1 MAFDSHGLRGNA
13 ALVVGVRAWLDA
25 GHLACV
31 HRVTCCMMTVP
42 EYSAL
47 QEGIRKRVLQALQ
60 PSSSAHEPD
69 LVREFW
75 ALQRTYP
82 ERPGKGVRG
91 VLTVLSCL
99 AHGGREEDAMT
110 PAAALELFQNWVL
123 VHDDVED
130 DSDTRRGLPALH
142 KLVGAPVAI
151 NVGDAMHVA
160 MWRLLMTCESP
171 YRDGLVAEFLDT
183 IERTAEGQHMD
194 LSWIA
199 HETVDVSADAYLS
212 MVKRKT
218 GYYTVSAP
226 LRVGAI
232 AAGMKPD
239 PAMTHPAL
247 QLGAAFQIRDDV
259 LSLTEDHEG
268 TFGKTYLGD
277 LVEGKRTL
285 VLALALERLEPHA
298 QRRLTEFYKL
308 PANAK
313 SDAAVA
319 EAFDLLQSS
328 GAIAEAQR
336 VAEAM
341 ADKAIESLAGLLPDA
356 EATDALI
363 QLFSSLAHRTR

>member
-1 MAFDSHGLRGNA
+1 
-13 ALVVGVRAWLDA
+13 
-25 GHLACV
+25 
-31 HRVTCCMMTVP
+31 MTMP
-42 EYSAL
+42 EYNKL
-47 QEGIRKRVLQALQ
+47 QEGIRTRVLQALQ
-60 PSSSAHEPD
+60 PADTTHMPD
-69 LVREFW
+69 LVQEFW

-91 VLTVLSCL
+91 LLTVLSCL
-99 AHGGREEDAMT
+99 AHGGREDDAMT

-160 MWRLLMTCESP
+160 MWRLLMTSESP
-171 YRDGLVAEFLDT
+171 QRDGLIAEFLDM

-199 HETVDVSADAYLS
+199 HETVDVSADDYLN
-212 MVKRKT
+212 MVQRKT

-226 LRVGAI
+226 LRLGAI
-232 AAGMKPD
+232 AAGVTPD
-239 PAMTHPAL
+239 PAITQPAL

-268 TFGKTYLGD
+268 AFGKTYLGD

-285 VLALALERLEPHA
+285 VLALALERLEAHA
-298 QRRLTEFYKL
+298 QHRLTEFYKL
-308 PANAK
+308 PPDAK
-313 SDAAVA
+313 TDTAVA
-319 EAFDLLQSS
+319 DAFDLLESS
-328 GAIAEAQR
+328 GAIGEAQR
-336 VAEAM
+336 MAEAM
-341 ADKAIESLAGLLPDA
+341 ADEAIETLAGMLPHS

-363 QLFSSLAHRTR
+363 ELFSSLAHRTR